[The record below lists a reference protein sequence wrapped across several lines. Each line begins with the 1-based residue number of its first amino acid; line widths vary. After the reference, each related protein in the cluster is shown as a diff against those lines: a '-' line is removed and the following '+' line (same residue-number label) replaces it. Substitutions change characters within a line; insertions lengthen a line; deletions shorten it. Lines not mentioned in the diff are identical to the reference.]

1 MELDVLIWLQ
11 SLAAPWLD
19 TIMGA
24 FTQLGSEYFYVA
36 ALCFLYWCVDVRGT
50 MRLLVLFFLSYYI
63 GGAIKELTGRLR
75 PFQAYPERITGR
87 FTETAEGMAFPSA
100 HTLNSTIFWGYLAMT
115 MRRRWLYILSPIVVL
130 LVALS
135 RLYLGLHWPTDVL
148 GGLVLG
154 LVILGLAYIIF
165 RLLAGM
171 PIKAKFPLTLIL
183 AVIPLLFF
191 ALFPSH
197 TGALCMGVLFGATV
211 GHLIERQYIRF
222 PVRRV
227 WWQQAFKLII
237 GLSGAMLILLGL
249 STLLA
254 PWQTAIDSFRVTAE
268 PNPPLLGRSLAN
280 WASEVPT
287 LVRYALVGL
296 WCTLAAPAIFRL
308 LFGPDT
314 KEPKPS

>member
-1 MELDVLIWLQ
+1 
-11 SLAAPWLD
+11 
-19 TIMGA
+19 
-24 FTQLGSEYFYVA
+24 
-36 ALCFLYWCVDVRGT
+36 
-50 MRLLVLFFLSYYI
+50 
-63 GGAIKELTGRLR
+63 
-75 PFQAYPERITGR
+75 
-87 FTETAEGMAFPSA
+87 
-100 HTLNSTIFWGYLAMT
+100 
-115 MRRRWLYILSPIVVL
+115 
-130 LVALS
+130 
-135 RLYLGLHWPTDVL
+135 
-148 GGLVLG
+148 
-154 LVILGLAYIIF
+154 
-165 RLLAGM
+165 M
-171 PIKAKFPLTLIL
+171 PIKAKFPLTLVL

-211 GHLIERQYIRF
+211 GHLVERQYIRF

-237 GLSGAMLILLGL
+237 GLSGAMLIVLGL

-254 PWQTAIDSFRVTAE
+254 PWEIAIDAFRVTAE

-308 LFGPDT
+308 LLGSDA
-314 KEPKPS
+314 EMQGRGGR